1 MAELLGIPPGN
12 EDCRATS
19 LLWSEAFGTLSE
31 NELTL
36 IRRTRQR
43 MDRREFLT
51 GAALLGSLASAGGL
65 SLSGC
70 AVSDDSPPLSAN
82 TLKLGMSGGASS
94 DSLDP
99 RTYLD
104 VVPIC
109 IGFQIMNGLVE
120 IGDAGE
126 PVPELLSRWEP
137 NSDAR
142 EWVFDVRRDV
152 VFHNGKTLDADD
164 VIYSIN
170 LHRGNTTSVGKVAAE
185 NIRDIKKIDAH
196 RVQIFLDGGDAD
208 LPSTLADYRLLVVPN
223 QFSDWANPIGTGGY
237 KLQHFEPGVRCV
249 TVKAGAYWKANAA
262 HVDAIELLVINDA
275 MARINALISAQVDV
289 INNIDGRTADL
300 LKRNKKLQV
309 VRSQTGQHA
318 ILAMNCT
325 ADPYSDNDVR
335 LALKYAVD
343 RDRLLKTLL
352 NGYGLV
358 GNDQPIGPGNPYY
371 AADIPQHT
379 YDPDKARYHLKRAGR
394 DGLDVELKVSDAAF
408 SGAVDAGV
416 LFQSSAAGCGIKINV
431 KREPVDGYW
440 SNVWIKAPFYASF
453 SDGRTTV
460 DAALSKAYKSTSAT
474 NDTTWR
480 RPDFD
485 QLANAARGMLDLKR
499 RKEMYA
505 ECQRL
510 ICEEGGAVIPM
521 FIDHVEAGTTRV
533 QGWKPSAAFG
543 LMGMRIGEKV
553 WLSS

>member
-1 MAELLGIPPGN
+1 MTPIRRP
-12 EDCRATS
+12 
-19 LLWSEAFGTLSE
+19 
-31 NELTL
+31 TL
-36 IRRTRQR
+36 IRPTTPMGGATAKRL
-43 MDRREFLT
+43 DRREFLT
-51 GAALLGSLASAGGL
+51 SAALLGTLASAG
-65 SLSGC
+65 SWTLSGC
-70 AVSDDSPPLSAN
+70 AVSDDSPPLSGN

-99 RTYLD
+99 RTYMD
-104 VVPIC
+104 MVPIC
-109 IGFQIMNGLVE
+109 IGYQLMNGLVE
-120 IGDAGE
+120 IGDGGE
-126 PVPELLSRWEP
+126 PIPELFSSWEP

-142 EWVFDVRRDV
+142 EWVFNIRQDV

-164 VIYSIN
+164 VIYSVN
-170 LHRGNTTSVGKVAAE
+170 LHRGNTTSASKVAVE
-185 NIRDIKKIDAH
+185 NIRDVKKLDAN
-196 RVQIFLDGGDAD
+196 RVKISLNGGDAD

-223 QFSDWANPIGTGGY
+223 DFSDWANPIGTGGY
-237 KLQHFEPGVRCV
+237 KLQHFEAGVRCI
-249 TVKAGAYWKANAA
+249 TVKAGDYWKPNAA
-262 HVDAIELLVINDA
+262 HVDAIELLVINDS
-275 MARINALISAQVDV
+275 MARINALISSQVDI
-289 INNIDGRTADL
+289 INRIDGRTADL

-325 ADPYSDNDVR
+325 ADPYADNDIR

-358 GNDQPIGPGNPYY
+358 GNDQPIGRGNPYY
-371 AADIPQHT
+371 AAEIPQHS
-379 YDPDKARYHLKRAGR
+379 YDPDKARYHLKRANR
-394 DGLDVELKVSDAAF
+394 DSLEVELKVSEAAF

-416 LFQSSAAGCGIKINV
+416 LLQSSAAGCGIKVNV

-440 SNVWIKAPFYASF
+440 SNVWVKAPFYASF

-474 NDTTWR
+474 NDTTWH

-485 QLANAARGMLDLKR
+485 QLANAARGTLDPAR
-499 RKEMYA
+499 RKAMYA

-510 ICEEGGAVIPM
+510 ICEEGGAIIPM
-521 FIDHVEAGTTRV
+521 FIDHIEAGTTRV
-533 QGWKPSAAFG
+533 QGWKPSAIFE
-543 LMGMRIGEKV
+543 LMGLRIGEKV

>member
-1 MAELLGIPPGN
+1 
-12 EDCRATS
+12 
-19 LLWSEAFGTLSE
+19 
-31 NELTL
+31 LTL
-36 IRRTRQR
+36 IRRAPCER
-43 MDRREFLT
+43 MDRREFLA
-51 GAALLGSLASAGGL
+51 GAALFGTLASAGGL
-65 SLSGC
+65 GLSGC
-70 AVSDDSPPLSAN
+70 AVSDDSQPLSGN
-82 TLKLGMSGGASS
+82 TLKLGMSGGASA

-109 IGFQIMNGLVE
+109 IGYQIMNGLVE
-120 IGDAGE
+120 IGDGGE
-126 PVPELLSRWEP
+126 PVPELLSSWEP

-142 EWVFDVRRDV
+142 EWVFDIRQDV

-164 VIYSIN
+164 IIYSIN

-208 LPSTLADYRLLVVPN
+208 LPSTLADYRLLVVPD

-237 KLQHFEPGVRCV
+237 KLQHFEPGVRSI
-249 TVKAGAYWKANAA
+249 TVKAGGYWKPNAA
-262 HVDAIELLVINDA
+262 HVDAIEVLVINDA
-275 MARINALISAQVDV
+275 MARINALISSQVDV
-289 INNIDGRTADL
+289 INRIDGRTADL

-325 ADPYSDNDVR
+325 ADPYTDNDIR

-343 RDRLLKTLL
+343 RDRLIKTLL

-358 GNDQPIGPGNPYY
+358 GNDQPIGRGNPYY
-371 AADIPQHT
+371 AAAIPQHT

-394 DGLDVELKVSDAAF
+394 DGLEVELKVSDAAF

-416 LFQSSAAGCGIKINV
+416 LFQSAAAGCGIQVNV

-440 SNVWIKAPFYASF
+440 SNVWVKAPFYASY

-485 QLANAARGMLDLKR
+485 QLANAARGMLDPKR

-510 ICEEGGAVIPM
+510 ICEEGGAIIPM
-521 FIDHVEAGTTRV
+521 FIDHIEAGSTRV
-533 QGWKPSAAFG
+533 QGWKPSAIFD
-543 LMGMRIGEKV
+543 LMGLRIGEKV
-553 WLSS
+553 WLSA